1 MSRTP
6 STVYHAYTFSG
17 EDFNFA
23 HVQSHCLCW
32 TSELSTYM
40 ECLGLRVFHSRKG
53 LTSEFLIQ
61 QCRDAATPVNMPLTD
76 ATVFIINVSL
86 DAGFLHWP

>member
-1 MSRTP
+1 
-6 STVYHAYTFSG
+6 
-17 EDFNFA
+17 
-23 HVQSHCLCW
+23 
-32 TSELSTYM
+32 M
-40 ECLGLRVFHSRKG
+40 ECLGLGVFHSRKG

-61 QCRDAATPVNMPLTD
+61 QCRDATTPVNMPLTD